1 MRITAAFTT
10 ASLIA
15 GATLAAATIVNS
27 NTAARAETVARGQSE
42 TEIEQLVRRHVQ
54 PMLIAAGGM
63 AVALHIDGRTL
74 YFNYGMAD
82 VAHKTPITSDSLFN
96 LASVGKAFIATLLA
110 QAVKQGE
117 VSLDDPVAKYVTE
130 LQQGGDIRKVTLGEL
145 ASHTSGLTRTPQQ
158 YEPSHRGPYT
168 LPDFIRYLN
177 AWQAD
182 EAHQPGKQN
191 IYSNTGFV
199 LLSLA
204 LQRRFNTPIAQLME
218 TRLLAPLG
226 MTSTALPVPR
236 ANARGQLAPEL
247 RRRAVQGYN
256 SDAQPVGEPGQQ
268 QGMFNWPGT
277 GQMYSSARDM
287 ARFLAAN
294 LGALPEHRELEAA
307 MALAQQ
313 GVFSVGPRFT
323 QALAWQRVKNDGLEL
338 VDKNGGLNN
347 TATRSGGSASSSS
360 PTAAASRR
368 PASAARSCSRSRA
381 APRWRA
387 SAAIR
392 GIESLTEPRVTCVT
406 RELDPRVHRSS

>member
-1 MRITAAFTT
+1 MRCTAAFMT
-10 ASLIA
+10 AALA
-15 GATLAAATIVNS
+15 FATLSAT
-27 NTAARAETVARGQSE
+27 TAARAESDA
-42 TEIEQLVRRHVQ
+42 EIEQVVRRHVQ

-63 AVALHIDGRTL
+63 AVALSIDGRTL
-74 YFNYGMAD
+74 LFNYGMAD
-82 VAHKTPITSDSLFN
+82 VERKQPITSDSLFN

-130 LQQGGDIRKVTLGEL
+130 LQQGEIRKVTLGQL

-158 YEPSHRGPYT
+158 SEPGHRGPYT
-168 LPDFIRYLN
+168 LADFIRYLN

-182 EAHQPGKQN
+182 AAHAPGKQD

-218 TRLLAPLG
+218 ERLLAPLG

-268 QGMFNWPGT
+268 QGIFNWPGT

-294 LGALPEHRELEAA
+294 LGALPDNAPLQAA
-307 MALAQQ
+307 MAFAQQ
-313 GVFSVGPRFT
+313 GAFTVGPRFT
-323 QALAWQRVKNDGLEL
+323 QAFAWQRVKNDGVEL

-347 TATRSGGSASSSS
+347 TATYIGMIPQRRLGIVILSNCGGE
-360 PTAAASRR
+360 
-368 PASAARSCSRSRA
+368 PATRIGRQIMLALARSPALVSEHG
-381 APRWRA
+381 PK
-387 SAAIR
+387 
-392 GIESLTEPRVTCVT
+392 G
-406 RELDPRVHRSS
+406 D

>member
-10 ASLIA
+10 ASLLA

-27 NTAARAETVARGQSE
+27 NTAARAQTTARTETVARGQSE
-42 TEIEQLVRRHVQ
+42 AEIEQIVRRHVQ
-54 PMLIAAGGM
+54 PMLIPAGGM
-63 AVALHIDGRTL
+63 AVALSIDGRTL
-74 YFNYGMAD
+74 FFNYGMAD
-82 VAHKTPITSDSLFN
+82 VARKTPITSDSLFN

-130 LQQGGDIRKVTLGEL
+130 LQQGGDIRKVTLGQL
-145 ASHTSGLTRTPQQ
+145 ASQTSGLTRTPKQ
-158 YEPSHRGPYT
+158 YEPDHRGPYT

-182 EAHQPGKQN
+182 EAHQPGQQD

-204 LQRRFNTPIAQLME
+204 LQRRFNMPIAQLME

-236 ANARGQLAPEL
+236 ANARGQLVPEL

-256 SDAQPVGEPGQQ
+256 SDAQPVGEPGNQ

-294 LGALPEHRELEAA
+294 LGALPDNAPLRDA

-313 GVFSVGPRFT
+313 GVFTVGPRFT
-323 QALAWQRVKNDGLEL
+323 QALAWQRVKNDGLEI

-347 TATRSGGSASSSS
+347 TATYIGMIPKARLGIVILSNCGGE
-360 PTAAASRR
+360 
-368 PASAARSCSRSRA
+368 PATRIGRQIMLALARSPA
-381 APRWRA
+381 LA
-387 SAAIR
+387 SEQ
-392 GIESLTEPRVTCVT
+392 GHKGE
-406 RELDPRVHRSS
+406 